1 MTPVNSAHWGPIFI
15 FTAWLRRKEGLQG
28 AAVCAGTLA
37 LHPTAPTTIC
47 PTDKRKQEKQ
57 GYLEGRGVFHTQL
70 HRSPLV
76 PRLAAPTLLGQNKVA
91 KDLTQRNA
99 NLPSSSLL

>member
-1 MTPVNSAHWGPIFI
+1 MNSARLGSICI

-28 AAVCAGTLA
+28 AAVCGRALV

-47 PTDKRKQEKQ
+47 PTDKREQEES
-57 GYLEGRGVFHTQL
+57 GYLEGRDFFHTQL
-70 HRSPLV
+70 RRGPLV
-76 PRLAAPTLLGQNKVA
+76 PRLAVPALFGQNKVA